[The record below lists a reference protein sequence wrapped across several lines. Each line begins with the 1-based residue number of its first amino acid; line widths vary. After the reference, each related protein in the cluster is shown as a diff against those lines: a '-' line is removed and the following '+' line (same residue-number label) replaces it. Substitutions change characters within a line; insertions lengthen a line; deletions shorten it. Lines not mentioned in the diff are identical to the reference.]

1 MSEGFAEKSVL
12 DLLPQSSGGGGGG
25 GTSSYPDLENLPKMN
40 NTTIKGNHN
49 SAYYGL
55 QDALVS
61 GTNIKTVNNNSL
73 LGSGNVDIPL
83 DEPYTTLTGATA
95 TLANK
100 NVYGQIIP
108 SGGVTYTLPTVTAGI
123 DNYCKLFLD
132 TTNSATVGFSG
143 TTPNPNGV
151 TDMQTGH
158 RYIVICQYDN
168 LKSVWSIF
176 IIDCGSA
183 S

>member
-1 MSEGFAEKSVL
+1 MNILSKQAVI
-12 DLLPQSSGGGGGG
+12 DLTKPSSGGGGGG
-25 GTSSYPDLENLPKMN
+25 TDNYNDLINRPKINNNTLSGNKTSSQL
-40 NTTIKGNHN
+40 
-49 SAYYGL
+49 GL

-61 GTNIKTVNNNSL
+61 GTNIKTINSTSL
-73 LGSGNVDIPL
+73 LGSGDISIPVDAL
-83 DEPYTTLTGATA
+83 YTTLTGDSAA
-95 TLANK
+95 LVNK

-108 SGGVTYTLPTVTAGI
+108 NGGVTYTLPTVTAGV

-158 RYIVICQYDN
+158 KYIVICQYNN
-168 LKSVWSIF
+168 LKTEWEVY
-176 IIDCGSA
+176 IIDGGA
-183 S
+183 V

>member
-1 MSEGFAEKSVL
+1 MNILNKQAVI
-12 DLLPQSSGGGGGG
+12 DLTKPSSGGGGGG
-25 GTSSYPDLENLPKMN
+25 TDSYSDLTNKPKINNVTLSGNKTSSQL
-40 NTTIKGNHN
+40 
-49 SAYYGL
+49 GL

-61 GTNIKTVNNNSL
+61 GTNIKTINSTSL
-73 LGSGNVDIPL
+73 LGSGDVSIPV
-83 DEPYTTLTGATA
+83 DEPYTTLTGDSAA
-95 TLANK
+95 LVNK

-158 RYIVICQYDN
+158 KYIVICQYNN
-168 LKSVWSIF
+168 LKTEWEVY
-176 IIDCGSA
+176 IIDGGA
-183 S
+183 V

>member
-1 MSEGFAEKSVL
+1 MEANKIL
-12 DLLPQSSGGGGGG
+12 IDLCKPSSGGSGGSSDYTDLSNKPKVNNVTLSGNK
-25 GTSSYPDLENLPKMN
+25 TSAQL
-40 NTTIKGNHN
+40 
-49 SAYYGL
+49 GL

-83 DEPYTTLTGATA
+83 DEAYTTLTGTTA

-108 SGGVTYTLPTVTAGI
+108 SGGVTYTLPTATAGI

-151 TDMQTGH
+151 TNMQTGH
-158 RYIVICQYDN
+158 KYIVICQYN
-168 LKSVWSIF
+168 PLKSEWELYIV
-176 IIDCGSA
+176 DGGSV
-183 S
+183 

>member
-1 MSEGFAEKSVL
+1 MNILSKQAVI
-12 DLLPQSSGGGGGG
+12 DLTKPSSGGGGGG
-25 GTSSYPDLENLPKMN
+25 TDSYSDLTNKPKINSVTLSGNKTSSQL
-40 NTTIKGNHN
+40 
-49 SAYYGL
+49 GL

-61 GTNIKTVNNNSL
+61 GTNIKTVNSTSL
-73 LGSGNVDIPL
+73 LGSGDVSIPV
-83 DEPYTTLTGATA
+83 DEPYTTLTGSSA

-108 SGGVTYTLPTVTAGI
+108 NGGVTYTLPTVTAGI

-151 TDMQTGH
+151 ADMQTGH
-158 RYIVICQYDN
+158 KYIVICQYNN
-168 LKSVWSIF
+168 LKTEWEIY
-176 IIDCGSA
+176 IIDGGA
-183 S
+183 V

>member
-1 MSEGFAEKSVL
+1 MEAENRMIS
-12 DLLPQSSGGGGGG
+12 LLKPSQGGGGG
-25 GTSSYPDLENLPKMN
+25 GTDDYTDFINKPKINSVTLSGNKTSSQL
-40 NTTIKGNHN
+40 
-49 SAYYGL
+49 GL

-83 DEPYTTLTGATA
+83 DEPYTTLTGSTA
-95 TLANK
+95 ALVNK

-176 IIDCGSA
+176 IIDCGSV

>member
-1 MSEGFAEKSVL
+1 MNILNKQAVI
-12 DLLPQSSGGGGGG
+12 DLTKPSSGGGGG

-49 SAYYGL
+49 GAYYGL
-55 QDALVS
+55 QDLLVS
-61 GTNIKTVNNNSL
+61 GTSIKTVNSTSL
-73 LGSGNVDIPL
+73 LGSGDVSIPV

-108 SGGVTYTLPTVTAGI
+108 SGGVTYILPTVTAGI

-158 RYIVICQYDN
+158 KYIVICQYNN
-168 LKSVWSIF
+168 LKTEWEIY
-176 IIDCGSA
+176 IIDGGA
-183 S
+183 V